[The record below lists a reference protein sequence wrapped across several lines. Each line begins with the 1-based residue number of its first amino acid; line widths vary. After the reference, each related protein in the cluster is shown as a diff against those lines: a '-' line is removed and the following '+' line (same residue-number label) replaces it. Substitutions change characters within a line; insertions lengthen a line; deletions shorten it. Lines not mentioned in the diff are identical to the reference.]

1 MKTPK
6 ITVCNTYPTPT
17 AEYGGCFLP
26 TEDYEGINELKD
38 KQMVSL
44 SKDYYA
50 DQAIS
55 DLETFWKIHQAELLS
70 HFLQGTYTESLWM

>member
-1 MKTPK
+1 MKKKTTALKEAKVRKIKTPK

-55 DLETFWKIHQAELLS
+55 DLETF
-70 HFLQGTYTESLWM
+70 